1 MARERTPYFKR
12 YPKIVRA
19 KRIVL
24 PIAIGVML
32 VCLVTAINNPGSF
45 WWLGVMLGTGG
56 MLWAG
61 LPRTARLA
69 APPMTKTISTATCAK
84 PACAKSVWHGS
95 SCGIGLPAAPAQKR
109 SGLRNAP
116 AAPAGCALQRL
127 NINAPSLSFIVRD
140 GALACHEKVLARY

>member
-45 WWLGVMLGTGG
+45 WWLGPNNDDDDLN
-56 MLWAG
+56 
-61 LPRTARLA
+61 RY
-69 APPMTKTISTATCAK
+69 
-84 PACAKSVWHGS
+84 
-95 SCGIGLPAAPAQKR
+95 
-109 SGLRNAP
+109 LR
-116 AAPAGCALQRL
+116 
-127 NINAPSLSFIVRD
+127 
-140 GALACHEKVLARY
+140 